1 MIVCLN
7 MPNFAFVYIDYD
19 YLIYDLGN
27 YVDFR
32 FICENAIV
40 AQFFT

>member
-7 MPNFAFVYIDYD
+7 MPNFAFVHIDYD

-27 YVDFR
+27 YVDLR
-32 FICENAIV
+32 FIWENAIV
-40 AQFFT
+40 PQLFT